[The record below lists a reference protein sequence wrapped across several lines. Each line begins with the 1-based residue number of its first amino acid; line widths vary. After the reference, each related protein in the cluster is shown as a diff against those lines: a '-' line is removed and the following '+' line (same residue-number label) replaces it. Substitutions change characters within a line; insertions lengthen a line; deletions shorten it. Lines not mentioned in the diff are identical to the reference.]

1 MNVNKYNY
9 IQGEISNSNVGNRY
23 WMFGNPYTSNYS
35 WKVDFESVKVSGDGI
50 LAQSADSYTHYWKVG
65 ISSGHPYLE
74 MHYTWNGGASSD
86 TKTYNFTSL
95 SVSNNVWTP
104 IKFEQTS
111 SGGAITC
118 TVNGSTQSITKSG
131 AGTYGNNFSL
141 KVGSSVTTIRGAVT
155 VKGYNYGSTAY
166 TCVIDPD
173 NGTVGAT
180 SIKSTGTEHTFS
192 CNAIQNYTETYTVK
206 YNANGGSGT
215 IADDTKYYGTD
226 LTLPSSGFTK
236 TGYHQ
241 TAWRINSTSGQGYAL
256 GGSYSMNAAAT
267 FYAAWT
273 LNTYEVKFNANGGSG
288 TMSDQAFTYGTA
300 QNLTANAF
308 TRDGYRFAGWATSA
322 GGDVV
327 YTDEEEVNN
336 LTTEDAAT
344 VNLYAVWIKSGI
356 HVKDNGTW
364 KDGQVFVKDNGEW
377 KVGLIYAKNN
387 GSWGQGS

>member
-1 MNVNKYNY
+1 MANHGSFYKSIDSVGGGDLTVYCNWTQTMTDTQRAQRKSTVTVSLVASISPSSYQRSIRSASVTIDGSSHSFTIDQNY
-9 IQGEISNSNVGNRY
+9 RYSNNETIGTWSKEVSHNNDGSKSCTLSFSV
-23 WMFGNPYTSNYS
+23 TSN
-35 WKVDFESVKVSGDGI
+35 KPTT
-50 LAQSADSYTHYWKVG
+50 A
-65 ISSGHPYLE
+65 
-74 MHYTWNGGASSD
+74 GAS
-86 TKTYNFTSL
+86 
-95 SVSNNVWTP
+95 
-104 IKFEQTS
+104 
-111 SGGAITC
+111 A
-118 TVNGSTQSITKSG
+118 TVTLDRT
-131 AGTYGNNFSL
+131 
-141 KVGSSVTTIRGAVT
+141 
-155 VKGYNYGSTAY
+155 
-166 TCVIDPD
+166 DP
-173 NGTVGAT
+173 V
-180 SIKSTGTEHTFS
+180 
-192 CNAIQNYTETYTVK
+192 QYTVSF
-206 YNANGGSGT
+206 NANGGSGT
-215 IADDTKYYGTD
+215 IADATKDYGTD
-226 LTLPSSGFTK
+226 LTLPSSGFTM
-236 TGYHQ
+236 TGYHM
-241 TAWRINSTSGQGYAL
+241 TAWRLNSASGMGYAL
-256 GGSYSMNAAAT
+256 GGLYKSNAAAT

-387 GSWGQGS
+387 GTWKEGS